1 MRAGLE
7 KSIKSLISQD
17 QNKYIEFIVVDG
29 LSTDG
34 SQDVIKQY
42 KDHIDVIKIE
52 KDTGI
57 FHAMNKGVD
66 LATGQY
72 IYFLNSGDVFACANV
87 LKYVLQEI
95 SILDS
100 DCKIIYGNVA
110 GFYKGFSF
118 GIVDVYPWIVHQ
130 GAFVL
135 GSLLK
140 KYRFDE
146 NLKIFGDLDLW
157 MRLKKDGNFSI
168 YKVNKVITNM
178 ELDGVG
184 SSPITAHERIKD
196 KWTLAKKHKE
206 YFLFIATLFFSLMEI
221 FVYKFFGNNFY
232 HKIYIK
238 KMKMIKNFIKKI
250 RNYSGLKKNIK
261 KN

>member
-72 IYFLNSGDVFACANV
+72 IYFLNR
-87 LKYVLQEI
+87 
-95 SILDS
+95 
-100 DCKIIYGNVA
+100 
-110 GFYKGFSF
+110 
-118 GIVDVYPWIVHQ
+118 IVV
-130 GAFVL
+130 
-135 GSLLK
+135 
-140 KYRFDE
+140 
-146 NLKIFGDLDLW
+146 
-157 MRLKKDGNFSI
+157 
-168 YKVNKVITNM
+168 T
-178 ELDGVG
+178 
-184 SSPITAHERIKD
+184 
-196 KWTLAKKHKE
+196 
-206 YFLFIATLFFSLMEI
+206 
-221 FVYKFFGNNFY
+221 
-232 HKIYIK
+232 
-238 KMKMIKNFIKKI
+238 
-250 RNYSGLKKNIK
+250 
-261 KN
+261 